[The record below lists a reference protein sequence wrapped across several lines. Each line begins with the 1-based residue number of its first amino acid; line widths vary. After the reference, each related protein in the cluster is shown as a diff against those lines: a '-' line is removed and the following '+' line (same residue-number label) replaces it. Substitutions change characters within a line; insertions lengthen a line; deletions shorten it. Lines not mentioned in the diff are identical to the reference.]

1 MANTLHRSP
10 ALDPASMADPA
21 DSSFDALLQRH
32 RGIVLKV
39 AHSYAHGAEDR
50 ADLAQDIA
58 TQLWR
63 AWPGYDPA
71 RSFSTWMYRIA
82 LNTAIS
88 WLRGERLRRHHAV
101 PLDEGLHDPVD
112 EAPDGHEVA
121 EGLRLLQRFMDTLDP
136 FNRALLLLYL
146 EERSTREIAEVV
158 GLGESNV
165 TTRISRLKQRLRDWA
180 GATGGRP

>member
-1 MANTLHRSP
+1 MTSIFPRSR
-10 ALDPASMADPA
+10 ALDPAPMADSS
-21 DSSFDALLQRH
+21 DCSFDALLQRH

-88 WLRGERLRRHHAV
+88 WLRGEHLRRRHAV
-101 PLDEGLHDPVD
+101 PLDEDLHDPAD
-112 EAPDGHEVA
+112 EGPDGHDAA

-180 GATGGRP
+180 GASAGRP